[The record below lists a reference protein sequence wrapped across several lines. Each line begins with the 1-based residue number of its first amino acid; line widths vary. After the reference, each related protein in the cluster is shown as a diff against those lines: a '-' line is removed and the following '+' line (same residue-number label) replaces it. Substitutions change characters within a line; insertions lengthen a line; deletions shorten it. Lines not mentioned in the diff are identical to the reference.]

1 MKIHILAI
9 GGTFMAGV
17 AVLARE
23 LGDKVSG
30 CDGPLYPPM
39 SEMLAEAR
47 IPVTEGY
54 ERALPEEC
62 DRYVIGNALSRGN
75 PAVETVLDRGLDY
88 VSGPQ
93 FVAERILRGRHVIA
107 VAGTHG
113 KTTTS
118 SIIAW
123 ILEAT
128 GREPGFLIG
137 GVPDNFNISAR
148 LGTGPHFVIEADE
161 YDTAFFD
168 KRAKF
173 VHYRP
178 RTLVLNNL
186 EYDHADIYP
195 DLAAIERQFHHL
207 VRTVPGCGRIIVNG
221 GDMALARVLKVGCW
235 TPVERFGAGP
245 EAHLSGQ
252 LITPSR
258 FELWVDGKPMTTVNW
273 QMRGGHNM
281 DNALAAL
288 AAAEAVG
295 VPLEEAVDALE
306 TFRGVRRRLSLRI
319 EAAGVRLYD
328 DFAHHP
334 TAIARTLEGLAE
346 TGRRRVVVFEPRSRS
361 MRDGVH
367 GAVLAEALAGAD
379 RVFVFGRSDLAWDPA
394 RALAALGPRLSVFAD
409 SDELLAQIMNE
420 LHTGD
425 DVILMSNGGF
435 EGLPARLEAAIAA
448 RAGA

>member
-1 MKIHILAI
+1 
-9 GGTFMAGV
+9 MAGV

-23 LGDKVSG
+23 LGDEVSG

-39 SEMLAEAR
+39 SEVLAAAR
-47 IPVTEGY
+47 IPIVQGY
-54 ERALPEEC
+54 AAELPAGC
-62 DRYVIGNALSRGN
+62 DRYLIGNALSRGN
-75 PAVETVLDRGLDY
+75 PAVEAVLDRGLDY

-93 FVAERILRGRHVIA
+93 FVAERILRDRHVIA

-113 KTTTS
+113 KTTTAG
-118 SIIAW
+118 IVAW

-128 GREPGFLIG
+128 ERAPGFLIG
-137 GVPDNFNISAR
+137 GVPENFNVSAR
-148 LGTGPHFVIEADE
+148 LGTGPYFVIEADE

-178 RTLVLNNL
+178 RTLILNNL

-207 VRTVPGCGRIIVNG
+207 VRTVPGRGCIIVNG
-221 GDMALARVLKVGCW
+221 GDAALARVLKVGCW
-235 TPVERFGAGP
+235 TPVARFGTGP

-252 LITPSR
+252 LITPTR

-273 QMRGGHNM
+273 CLRGGHNM

-288 AAAEAVG
+288 TAAEAVG

-306 TFRGVRRRLSLRI
+306 TFRGVRRRLSLRV
-319 EAAGVRLYD
+319 EVAGVRLYD

-361 MRDGVH
+361 MREGVH
-367 GAVLAEALAGAD
+367 RTVLAEALAAAD
-379 RVFVFGRSDLAWDPA
+379 RIFVFQRADLAWDPS
-394 RALAALGPRLSVFAD
+394 RALAALGPRLSVLSD
-409 SDELLAQIMNE
+409 SDELLAQILTE
-420 LHTGD
+420 LHPGD

-448 RAGA
+448 RGTV